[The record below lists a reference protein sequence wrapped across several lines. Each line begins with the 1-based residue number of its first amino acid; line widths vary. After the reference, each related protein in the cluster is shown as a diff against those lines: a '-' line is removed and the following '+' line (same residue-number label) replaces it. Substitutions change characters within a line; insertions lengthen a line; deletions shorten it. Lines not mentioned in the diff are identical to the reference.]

1 MLRQMKEDVAKP
13 DATAAGLCSAASR
26 AVNEA
31 PGPSLEF
38 RWSRRRGIPSGSCWV
53 DSRGLKREGARRTGD
68 CGGEKRHATGVP
80 FRKNGA
86 YL

>member
-1 MLRQMKEDVAKP
+1 MKEDVAKP

-38 RWSRRRGIPSGSCWV
+38 RWSRRRGIPLG
-53 DSRGLKREGARRTGD
+53 GFQGAEEGGGKED
-68 CGGEKRHATGVP
+68 CRLWRSEETCYKSP
-80 FRKNGA
+80 F
-86 YL
+86 